1 MNCIHD
7 VIRSQSFIYFQLLRF
22 LLEIMNDWSNI
33 KNTKQFVILLD
44 YAFLSRKCIFMFICK
59 ETLQKLS
66 EKVDS
71 FGSHKK
77 MNAIFLDVFF
87 FSYLQLLYVVD
98 VPAIA
103 QANSFGFG
111 DTIKQN
117 STIYIDNTNELVHRR
132 RKIFLKDS
140 SFPILNMYCSR
151 LVRDKQLIGIFNYST
166 THLCHVSGHWV
177 GITIVIL
184 LFSFIFFLFC
194 LIQKL

>member
-77 MNAIFLDVFF
+77 NERNFSRCF
-87 FSYLQLLYVVD
+87 FSVTYNFYMLSMFLLSLKPILLDLVI
-98 VPAIA
+98 PL
-103 QANSFGFG
+103 NK
-111 DTIKQN
+111 TRP
-117 STIYIDNTNELVHRR
+117 YILIIPMSWYTGEE
-132 RKIFLKDS
+132 KYFLK
-140 SFPILNMYCSR
+140 
-151 LVRDKQLIGIFNYST
+151 
-166 THLCHVSGHWV
+166 
-177 GITIVIL
+177 IL
-184 LFSFIFFLFC
+184 LFQFLICIVVGLCVISSSSVYLIILQHICAMFQVTGWVSRSLSFYFLLFFFFFV
-194 LIQKL
+194 